1 MEIIDISNIKECRI
15 CFIDENIEPNKPFIN
30 PCACSGTSKWV
41 HIECLNRW
49 RKQQAKSY
57 I

>member
-1 MEIIDISNIKECRI
+1 MEVIDISNIKECRI

-30 PCACSGTSKWV
+30 PCA
-41 HIECLNRW
+41 IPYDL
-49 RKQQAKSY
+49 